1 MSGALSPSLSH
12 PAPRIPPLMTLIV
25 LTAPSGAGKTTIAR
39 RLMAEVDG
47 LRFSVSATTR
57 APRPGET
64 DGVDYVFLTPE
75 AFQARGAAG
84 DFLEY
89 EEVYPGRVYGTL
101 RQSVEE
107 IAAAPDVRAV
117 VLDVDVIGAL
127 NVKRIYGDAVRT
139 LFIAPPS
146 LQALADRLHAR
157 GTETEQQVQT
167 RLARAEMELSH
178 APDFDTVIVN
188 DDLDVAVAETVAQVR
203 SFLGERG
210 TEG

>member
-1 MSGALSPSLSH
+1 MKLCECGCGE
-12 PAPRIPPLMTLIV
+12 PAPIYNQTRPDRGIFKGEPARFIQHHRKETK
-25 LTAPSGAGKTTIAR
+25 AERNR
-39 RLMAEVDG
+39 RLK
-47 LRFSVSATTR
+47 S
-57 APRPGET
+57 
-64 DGVDYVFLTPE
+64 
-75 AFQARGAAG
+75 
-84 DFLEY
+84 LEY

>member
-1 MSGALSPSLSH
+1 
-12 PAPRIPPLMTLIV
+12 
-25 LTAPSGAGKTTIAR
+25 
-39 RLMAEVDG
+39 
-47 LRFSVSATTR
+47 
-57 APRPGET
+57 
-64 DGVDYVFLTPE
+64 
-75 AFQARGAAG
+75 
-84 DFLEY
+84 
-89 EEVYPGRVYGTL
+89 
-101 RQSVEE
+101 E